1 MQHIWKKI
9 ACWENCSECLLPG
22 LWQPVACSSPNVGS
36 DFPAPWCGSN
46 KLNLMTERQNS
57 RGSMFP
63 FSNSVQ
69 FWGYFTLP
77 QLFPSLLKDPY
88 ETMLE
93 LGTAATSAL
102 PVVWLWDP
110 AGATFRYQLDL
121 SLLPHI
127 HEQFQ
132 SSWNTMERF
141 LEGINCHLTPG
152 QAAHRTLKASQGL
165 LFSPC
170 NVWGVILHCCSLSKA
185 PANSR
190 SHKHQHICWSL

>member
-46 KLNLMTERQNS
+46 KLNLMTERQNC

-141 LEGINCHLTPG
+141 LEGINCHLAGLTSTSTSAG
-152 QAAHRTLKASQGL
+152 ASRKSRIMIQTLHFCWAEQQEWHIRSSQVH
-165 LFSPC
+165 SQPQSS
-170 NVWGVILHCCSLSKA
+170 V
-185 PANSR
+185 
-190 SHKHQHICWSL
+190 QY